1 MTTPYAVEMEA
12 KYGPITTW
20 AALMRAARAEGWPM
34 PLAEMRIAAYRAA
47 TPQQRL
53 AAVRRS
59 TRLALET
66 HMVRWPVVDHPS
78 WSPTPTVGAIRQR
91 LLDWAEV
98 GGLAVDWSDS
108 EAEFDAISA
117 IKRDAWHARI
127 VVSARGMPRGADAGG
142 PVGVAYAKALWSPDS
157 VAAYTAIGAHDTAA
171 AEALY
176 AVAEAAASSVWSDA
190 PLVGYLAEH
199 GELESRPVRGSE
211 GEAARRASETGARAA
226 ATAAG
231 AVGRVADSEAAKAEA
246 DWESIEYIAGVLD
259 GAGRAAGSP

>member
-1 MTTPYAVEMEA
+1 MSTASSYPAEMAA

-20 AALMRAARAEGWPM
+20 AALMSAARSEGWPM

-53 AAVRRS
+53 TASRRS
-59 TRLALET
+59 TRLAIEA
-66 HMVRWPVVDHPS
+66 HMVRWPAVPHPD
-78 WSPTPTVGAIRQR
+78 WSPTPTVEALRQR
-91 LLDWAEV
+91 LLDWALTAP
-98 GGLAVDWSDS
+98 GSGSDA
-108 EAEFDAISA
+108 EAEIDAISA

-157 VAAYTAIGAHDTAA
+157 VAAYAAIGAHDTAA

-176 AVAEAAASSVWSDA
+176 VVAEAAASSVWSDA

-246 DWESIEYIAGVLD
+246 DWASIEYICGVLD
-259 GAGRAAGSP
+259 AEAP